1 MRGEQDTGTG
11 PGFTIVCVSDDLEI
25 KHFVVRVKNPR
36 TSLKTEGVIS
46 LMNIIF
52 GFKVF
57 NLGQI
62 YDNGEDRSYTACNK
76 YPSEGSHLKT

>member
-1 MRGEQDTGTG
+1 MRGEQETGTG
-11 PGFTIVCVSDDLEI
+11 PSFTIVCVSDDLEI
-25 KHFVVRVKNPR
+25 KYFVVRVKNPR
-36 TSLKTEGVIS
+36 TSLNTEGVIS

-62 YDNGEDRSYTACNK
+62 YDNGEERSYTACNK
-76 YPSEGSHLKT
+76 YPCEGSHLKT